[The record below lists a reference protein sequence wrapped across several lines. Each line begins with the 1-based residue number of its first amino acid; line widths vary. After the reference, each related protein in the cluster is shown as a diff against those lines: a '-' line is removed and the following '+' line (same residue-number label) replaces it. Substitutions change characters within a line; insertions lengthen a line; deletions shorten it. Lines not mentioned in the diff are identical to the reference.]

1 MIRLAALASAFALA
15 GAGFACAQ
23 DMAPPPPQDP
33 AGMPPTSDATPGAR
47 GVVASQPVANP
58 GDSRPDT
65 HADTGYTGTAY
76 GAAFRDIDARIAALS
91 AKTGGHGKA
100 ASALSAIKS
109 EELVRRK
116 RNGGEL
122 RDWDRE
128 LLNKRLD
135 AVEAMVGPA

>member
-1 MIRLAALASAFALA
+1 MIRFAALASAFALA
-15 GAGFACAQ
+15 GAGFAFAQ
-23 DMAPPPPQDP
+23 DASAPPPQDP
-33 AGMPPTSDATPGAR
+33 AAMPPPAAATPGAP

-58 GDSRPDT
+58 AGSKPDT
-65 HADTGYTGTAY
+65 NADTGYTGQAY
-76 GAAFRDIDARIAALS
+76 GAAFRDIDARIAALTPR
-91 AKTGGHGKA
+91 ARGKA
-100 ASALSAIKS
+100 ASALSAVKS

>member
-1 MIRLAALASAFALA
+1 MIRFAALASALALA
-15 GAGFACAQ
+15 GAGFAAAQ
-23 DMAPPPPQDP
+23 DMPPP
-33 AGMPPTSDATPGAR
+33 AAATPGAP

-58 GDSRPDT
+58 ADSRPDT
-65 HADTGYTGTAY
+65 RADTGYTGTAF

-91 AKTGGHGKA
+91 AKTGAHGKA
-100 ASALSAIKS
+100 ASALSAIKG